1 MQPLHSFS
9 SQDCLQKV
17 PAAVSSNASL
27 NSGIGA
33 TGRLILII
41 VKEKNKTYIQSLRLR
56 RICPWAASDYLAVYC
71 TKHIWNHYDTARLTP
86 LERVGRIDKA
96 QTYSILLLCMA
107 GKLSKVLA
115 FNVWIRN
122 FGFLVDF
129 KFKQSKLSC
138 CLTYILNGSNQMGVS
153 PSYQSPHQTQSLIP
167 VVFLQ
172 ILRDV
177 ALDWEFTKKN
187 QSIFVNF
194 WGVIG
199 LVILWPNLN
208 VIDTCF
214 SYHLGRNQFHSWCVH
229 LLISHLSRD

>member
-1 MQPLHSFS
+1 MTPDTTVGSPRFTSIQELSSLEKDKYRQEIDQAQMQPLHSFS
-9 SQDCLQKV
+9 FEDCLQKV

-107 GKLSKVLA
+107 GKLSKVLT
-115 FNVWIRN
+115 FNV
-122 FGFLVDF
+122 
-129 KFKQSKLSC
+129 
-138 CLTYILNGSNQMGVS
+138 
-153 PSYQSPHQTQSLIP
+153 
-167 VVFLQ
+167 
-172 ILRDV
+172 
-177 ALDWEFTKKN
+177 
-187 QSIFVNF
+187 
-194 WGVIG
+194 
-199 LVILWPNLN
+199 
-208 VIDTCF
+208 
-214 SYHLGRNQFHSWCVH
+214 
-229 LLISHLSRD
+229 